1 VGSALALSFLDQ
13 SIDVVV
19 SANAFHY
26 FDALIAALAEV
37 KQVLRPDG
45 KAVMLD

>member
-1 VGSALALSFLDQ
+1 VDSALALPFLDQ
-13 SIDVVV
+13 STDVVV

-37 KQVLRPDG
+37 KQVLKLDG
-45 KAVMLD
+45 KAVILD